1 MAFTDGGKTSK
12 TVEFLRFCANDS
24 ATMTVTTTVE
34 PSSDIEPSATHVAS
48 DGISSALTFA
58 LSSNSVEQNETQ
70 IAETIY
76 PEVDTSSLPWVT
88 INARTLVMPCLRK

>member
-1 MAFTDGGKTSK
+1 MAFTDGGTMSK

-24 ATMTVTTTVE
+24 ATMTMTATLE

-48 DGISSALTFA
+48 DGMSSALTFG

-76 PEVDTSSLPWVT
+76 T
-88 INARTLVMPCLRK
+88 RKSIPVRYHG